1 LVLTKRPALALLLI
15 LLMAVSAAEVTSAS
29 DAPTWSKRY
38 SGAYFD
44 KAYSA
49 IQSNDG
55 GFVVAGFAG
64 SRVDDYTPWEHI
76 DKWDRLHVA
85 KFDAYGRLLWNR
97 FYSEDS
103 DNRAYSIIQTSDGGY
118 AIAGEKHSPITKLGS
133 NGYDFWLIKTDS
145 FGNMQWEKTYDEQGA
160 NNGAHSIIQTDDGGY
175 ALAGYI
181 DSESRSL
188 RNILVVKV
196 DDAGNLQWSK
206 KFDEGTL
213 AHSIVQTEDNGYAI
227 CGEKTNYNLET
238 HQAFL
243 VRTDP
248 LGNKLWSKI
257 YGKENDAYLYSMIE
271 APDQG
276 FVLVGEQDS
285 DDLLFLKVDANGTTQ
300 WNTPFSTVE
309 HSSNVAY
316 SIVMTN
322 DEGYALA
329 GYNALAWRD
338 SNFWLVK
345 TDASGN
351 MLWNR
356 TYCEE
361 SGNTERAYSLV
372 QTSDGGY
379 FLAGVTDSPTESIRS
394 HFEDFLLVKTDA
406 SGFAPEISETIHFSV
421 AKEPELSILTIGAA
435 AFLIGVVII
444 MGLLIYFK
452 KRKH

>member
-1 LVLTKRPALALLLI
+1 MKRLALALLLI

-38 SGAYFD
+38 SGVYFD

-55 GFVVAGFAG
+55 GFVIAGFAG
-64 SRVDDYTPWEHI
+64 SRVDDYTPCEHK

-145 FGNMQWEKTYDEQGA
+145 FGNLQWDKTYDEQGA

-188 RNILVVKV
+188 RNILVAKV

-243 VRTDP
+243 VRTDS
-248 LGNKLWSKI
+248 LGNKLWNKT
-257 YGKENDAYLYSMIE
+257 YTEEQTWLYSMVE
-271 APDQG
+271 TPDSGFALAGRQG
-276 FVLVGEQDS
+276 YE
-285 DDLLFLKVDANGTTQ
+285 LLFLKVDDNGNPQ
-300 WNTPFSTVE
+300 WNMTFSTLRYGI
-309 HSSNVAY
+309 NFAY
-316 SIVMTN
+316 SIVMTA
-322 DEGYALA
+322 DGGYALA
-329 GYNALAWRD
+329 GSNTMYDNY
-338 SNFWLVK
+338 NFWLVK

-356 TYCEE
+356 TYGEK
-361 SGNTERAYSLV
+361 SGNTEIAYSMV

-379 FLAGVTDSPTESIRS
+379 FLAGVTDSPIESIRS

-421 AKEPELSILTIGAA
+421 AKEPELSILTIGAV
-435 AFLIGVVII
+435 AFVIVII